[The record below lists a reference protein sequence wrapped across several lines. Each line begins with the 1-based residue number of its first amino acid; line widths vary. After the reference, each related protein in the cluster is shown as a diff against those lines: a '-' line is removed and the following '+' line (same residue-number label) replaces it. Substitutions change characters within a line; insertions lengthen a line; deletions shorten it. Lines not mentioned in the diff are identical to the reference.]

1 MTFFLSSDFQVAGI
15 HVETMG
21 RLPAVIGVPR
31 SQQISHFEM
40 QALVAHTG
48 TQANP
53 RHKCCLAPKS
63 SEQYEREYLGYPWD
77 LSTSEIAKLGSCRTS
92 SGDEQS
98 SVEIVKVQVK
108 RKRKCRDDEAQLSMK
123 LLGAASFLD
132 APLQE
137 Q

>member
-1 MTFFLSSDFQVAGI
+1 
-15 HVETMG
+15 MG

-77 LSTSEIAKLGSCRTS
+77 LSTSEIEKLGNCSDS
-92 SGDEQS
+92 SDDEQS
-98 SVEIVKVQVK
+98 S
-108 RKRKCRDDEAQLSMK
+108 DDIA
-123 LLGAASFLD
+123 
-132 APLQE
+132 
-137 Q
+137 